1 MIDSNLIDHSSLS
14 RLIAEKIA
22 EDIISGK
29 LKSGDKL
36 IEANYA
42 EEFGT
47 SRAPIR
53 EAFYLLAIDGLVERI
68 PRKGSIIR
76 GYSERD
82 IIDLIEIRMTLE
94 ALAMDRIKM
103 SGTSESLIK
112 VMEGLIIKMEESQE
126 NSLEYTKLN
135 QEFHMGIINMSKS
148 EIIKMMYLRLG
159 LPLLS
164 LQRVSFDG
172 EGTIKN
178 SFKEHLVI
186 LEELKNHK
194 FDEAKK
200 VLMKHNQN
208 VLEHFLPLKQTETN

>member
-1 MIDSNLIDHSSLS
+1 MKDTNLIDHSSLS

-22 EDIISGK
+22 EDIITGR

-53 EAFYLLAIDGLVERI
+53 EAFYLLAIDGLVDRI

-76 GYSERD
+76 GYSEKD

-94 ALAMDRIKM
+94 ALAMDRIAIN
-103 SGTSESLIK
+103 GISETLIK
-112 VMEGLIIKMEESQE
+112 VMEELVLKMESIQE
-126 NSLEYTKLN
+126 NTIEYTNLN
-135 QEFHMGIINMSKS
+135 QEFHLGIIDMSKS
-148 EIIKMMYLRLG
+148 EIIRMMYLRLG

-164 LQRVSFDG
+164 LQRVSFGG
-172 EGTIKN
+172 EGSIKQ
-178 SFKEHLVI
+178 SLKEHIVI
-186 LEELKNHK
+186 LDNLKRHN
-194 FDEAKK
+194 FDEAKM

-208 VLEHFLPLKQTETN
+208 VLKHFPLKQTETK